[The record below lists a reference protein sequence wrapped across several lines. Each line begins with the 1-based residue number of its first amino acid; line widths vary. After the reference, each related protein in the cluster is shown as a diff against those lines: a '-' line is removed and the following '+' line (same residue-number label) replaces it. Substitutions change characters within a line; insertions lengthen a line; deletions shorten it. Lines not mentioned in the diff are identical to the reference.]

1 MSSSKVALGV
11 LSGVAIG
18 AIAGLLFA
26 PAKGSKTRKRILN
39 TGKDYMDNFKEKF
52 EDLSQEMTN
61 KFEDILSEI
70 NTVDSKLEK

>member
-1 MSSSKVALGV
+1 MNSSKVALGV

-39 TGKDYMDNFKEKF
+39 TGKEYVDNFKEKF
-52 EDLSQEMTN
+52 EDLSQELTN
-61 KFEDILSEI
+61 KYENILSEI
-70 NTVDSKLEK
+70 NAVDSELEK